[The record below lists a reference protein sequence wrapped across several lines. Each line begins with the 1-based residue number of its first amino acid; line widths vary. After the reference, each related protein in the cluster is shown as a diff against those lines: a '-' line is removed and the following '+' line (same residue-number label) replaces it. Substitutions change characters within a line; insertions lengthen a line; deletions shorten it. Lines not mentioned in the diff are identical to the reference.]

1 MGRRARHKPRHL
13 GRKLQAI
20 RQTLGLSQNQMLA
33 KIGLDEKYT
42 RNNLSN
48 YELDVREA
56 PLDIVLGYARV
67 GGMTVEM
74 LVDDKAELPKRKKR
88 ASKTTIR

>member
-1 MGRRARHKPRHL
+1 MGRRARHKPRRL
-13 GRKLQAI
+13 GKKLQLI
-20 RQTLGLSQNQMLA
+20 RQALGLSQNQMLV

-74 LVDDKAELPKRKKR
+74 LVDDKVELPKRKKR
-88 ASKTTIR
+88 VASKT

>member
-1 MGRRARHKPRHL
+1 MGRRARHKPSRL
-13 GRKLQAI
+13 GKKLQLI
-20 RQTLGLSQNQMLA
+20 RQALGLSQNQMLV

-74 LVDDKAELPKRKKR
+74 LVDDKVDLPKRKKR
-88 ASKTTIR
+88 VASKN